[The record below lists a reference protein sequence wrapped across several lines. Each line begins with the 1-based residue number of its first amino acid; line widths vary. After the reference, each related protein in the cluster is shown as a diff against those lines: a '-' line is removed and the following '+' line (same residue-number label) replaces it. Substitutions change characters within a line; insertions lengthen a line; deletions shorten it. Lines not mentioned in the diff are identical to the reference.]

1 MLKYSRPS
9 LRESSPLIIIGLRL
23 LDGVLVVAMLYLLV
37 VLYIGEWTDRYGSLS
52 LLAFFMSMLIFHYM
66 GLYNPWRG
74 QGYFNDFKIIMSSW
88 LIMMCLIFFLLFV
101 FKVAERYSRFVLMVW
116 LISTPLLHFIFH
128 AGARKI
134 LRIIRS
140 QGKNQRSAVIVGC
153 GALGLSLARYIE
165 KISWSGIRVLGF
177 FDDHKIA
184 EDLECNNKNRQK
196 LLGVVSDL
204 RNYLK
209 NNSVDFVYITLPMV
223 AEKKIYEILNTC
235 RTQGARI
242 YFVPNLYA
250 FHLLNGQVQS
260 LGDIMLIA
268 FNPDSTRKRF
278 FDIFFS
284 LLIILFSLPLILI
297 ISIIIKL
304 QDGGPIFYRHR
315 RITVTGKEFYC
326 LKFRTMHVD
335 SDCKL
340 KEIVE
345 NDPKAYEE
353 WRNTFKLKKD
363 PRVTF
368 IGRFLRKTSLDELPQ
383 FINVLKGEMSV
394 VGARPIVHEELYD
407 YYKEAAPIYC
417 SIKPGITGPWQVDKR
432 SDTASY
438 DKRVELDKWYVLNNS
453 FWLDVKII
461 FKTVWAIIK
470 GKGAY

>member
-1 MLKYSRPS
+1 MLKHFRPS
-9 LRESSPLIIIGLRL
+9 LRESSPLLIIGLRL
-23 LDGVLVVAMLYLLV
+23 LDGVLVVVMLYLLV
-37 VLYIGEWTDRYGSLS
+37 ILYIGEWTERYELLG

-74 QGYFNDFKIIMSSW
+74 QGYVNEFKIIMSSW

-101 FKVAERYSRFVLMVW
+101 FKVSERYSRFVLMLW
-116 LISTPLLHFIFH
+116 LISTPLLHFMFH
-128 AGARKI
+128 AAARKI
-134 LRIIRS
+134 LRVFRS

-153 GALGLSLARYIE
+153 GDLGLSLARYIE

-177 FDDHKIA
+177 FDDYRA
-184 EDLECNNKNRQK
+184 TEDLIYIDKKRQK
-196 LLGVVSDL
+196 ILGVVSDL
-204 RNYLK
+204 RNYLE
-209 NNSVDFVYITLPMV
+209 NNTVDFVYITLPMG

-235 RTQGARI
+235 RTKGARI
-242 YFVPNLYA
+242 YFVPDLYV

-260 LGDIMLIA
+260 LGEVMLIA
-268 FNPDSTRKRF
+268 FNPDSIKKRF
-278 FDIFFS
+278 FDVFFS
-284 LLIILFSLPLILI
+284 LLIILLSLPLILI

-315 RITVTGKEFYC
+315 RITVTGKEFHC
-326 LKFRTMHVD
+326 LKFRTMNVD
-335 SDCKL
+335 SDSKL
-340 KEIVE
+340 KEILE

-353 WRNTFKLKKD
+353 WRKNFKLKKD

-383 FINVLKGEMSV
+383 FINVLKGQMSV
-394 VGARPIVHEELYD
+394 VGARPIVYEELYD
-407 YYKEAAPIYC
+407 YYKDVAPIYC

-432 SDTASY
+432 SDTESY

-453 FWLDVKII
+453 FWLDMKII
-461 FKTVWAIIK
+461 FKTLWCIIK